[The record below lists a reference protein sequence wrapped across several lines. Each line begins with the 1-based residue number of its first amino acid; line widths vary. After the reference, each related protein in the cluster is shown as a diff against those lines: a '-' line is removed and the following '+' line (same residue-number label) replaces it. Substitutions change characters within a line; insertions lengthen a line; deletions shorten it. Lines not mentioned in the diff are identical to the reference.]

1 MESLLALQ
9 LYLVTFL
16 LFLSPTNPIE
26 PVPQAADA
34 DTVVNAGTSKS
45 IRLDANLLI
54 PDGGELLLNI
64 QVPHEPI
71 QIRPKGPAKVLRVYS
86 DHVDGKF
93 GVGEVINIFVK
104 FTSPVKLSGSGSP
117 YLVLKTGCHASSCH
131 IKEIQRLRCMATKG
145 KFAVGFGSQKVG
157 NIPWDASAK
166 VFAAYLKRMNRIN
179 KVSVKYSIDEDRAC
193 TFFGNNITVTFES
206 MNIAGTDG
214 DLVEMTGDATNA
226 VGDGIVLGHVMYSP
240 LVTPTAW
247 EIRKGV
253 LVPDRKALF
262 VAQTAPD
269 TLKFGYT
276 VQKGD
281 NTTALEYANS
291 DSLALSLRAITGVRI
306 VNDDGAY
313 TIANTILPPP
323 GFDGDWERGIGTSLS
338 KNSALEIDVTPPFV
352 KTVTSPHDDGTFGI
366 GEEILVHV
374 YFSQPIEVT
383 GLPTVVLETGAV
395 DRIIPFNQVVAG
407 NIAEFKYIVQSM
419 DTSPDLTYTGT
430 TALQLNGGSIKRK
443 STTPTTNAVLKLPVN
458 GETGSL
464 SVNKNMVIDTTKP
477 KILSV
482 TTTAK
487 DGVYTA
493 GDDIPVIVTFDMP
506 VVVTGAPQLLLS
518 TGSVDLFPGQFV
530 LEAPKFTSNETVVF
544 PSYYLGLSTISSK
557 GLQFKIDGQILTVD
571 SVLRDEVTMI
581 EKYTGTKVDP
591 AALSLRANVPIY
603 TPGYRPAKY
612 SSGSGTKMLTFMYT
626 VQIGDISTRLAYIST
641 SALQLGSGS
650 VKRLSTTPF
659 TNADLTLAAP
669 GTSGSLSASAVLV
682 INTGAPR
689 VTQVKAITR
698 DGVYKAGDEIY
709 FEVIFNLPVVV
720 SPVASLLTNIASA
733 GVERLAVSSEGSGTT
748 SLKFKFDCQ
757 EDDQATVLDVKNVNS
772 LRTAYGSILGWIRR
786 KSAAPMLPAVLDLPL
801 AGLISKGISINQG
814 CEVVTDVSTSHEEG
828 TYGVGES
835 IDILVKYSASVSVDI
850 TGGVPTLV
858 TTTGNRAVYQYGTG
872 TKTLVF
878 NYVVQQSDISGQVFY
893 PDRFSLKTNGAVIKG
908 LTSSALSSTLLPLP
922 ELSQL
927 KIMDNLFVE
936 ILPPV
941 VKEVSTRTQD
951 QVITIGDTI
960 VVFVSF
966 NYPIYVPPLSVGA
979 GAPTLLL
986 NVGTGNGIASSYVA
1000 AEDFA
1005 VYFSF
1010 TVAAGQSTSK
1020 LSYFGRSA
1028 LKCTGGNGLNK
1039 DPGQNAG
1046 PPTAVLFGDLF
1057 VTSWAEMSSTTN
1069 TRQIRV
1075 KSFDLQQFPPLSSFE
1090 DGGGVSSTV
1099 NFDSTM
1105 DASSPE
1111 LVTFSSKLYLVW
1123 VEASTATNNPPQ
1135 IRVAVLASR
1144 SNLNSPAQWTFVDAK
1159 PATNSGIN
1167 KLSTANAG
1175 GPRAVVHKSKLYV
1188 AWNEN
1193 PSGVAQIRVAV
1204 FNGVDIAPG
1213 WTFIDGNQNARGLN
1227 YAASQPAQNVRLCS
1241 CGSKGSTAKNLYAA
1255 WSEISTLSGTAQIRV
1270 AVQTGPDSLPNWKF
1284 IDGNAVTGL
1293 NIDTQ
1298 KIAKSPSIQCT
1309 GGSSVVIGWQET
1321 TGISGSVIFIKIF
1334 NGDFTTPQ
1342 WTRLDGGKGL
1352 NFDTTQPAQNLKLS
1366 IQMLGTTETL
1376 FATWDEMDSTGTAT
1390 QIRVAKLLTGTTSW
1404 RFLDGGAKLSAI
1416 NDDVSHATSRPILA
1430 LRQSQDT
1437 VITAWLETH
1446 SNGRSHIRGSVLESS
1461 VKEWQPISQG
1471 CILRKSTTSVKSANL
1486 ILPELNS
1493 PGSLDFG
1500 NSVRVETSKPT
1511 VQNVSLA
1518 GDIYSSITSVNT
1530 IQTIDVF
1537 NVASIKQGEYKLI
1550 YGNTME
1556 TSCISWNAPATG
1568 TGSIQSALQSTTG
1581 MALQVSV
1588 TQDTTAFHDGYRYT
1602 ITFIFPSMGILP
1614 LQVKTAPD
1622 AKCLKFKC
1630 DPASTRFSCNLGLI
1644 QPNQNSDIRTAAGVV
1659 DAVVRFSFPVVIP
1672 TGIPKLITRAESES
1686 ISFRYVAQS
1695 SDEATSLTYK
1705 SSSSL
1710 TGTILRS
1717 SMNPILTA
1725 SLTLPPPTAL
1735 VAQDGVTSMAVVR
1748 SDKIPVVSRV
1758 YSSTN
1763 DDTYT
1768 AGDVIIVLVEFS
1780 EKVLVVGKP
1789 ILELNSKGEAL
1800 YISGSGTNV
1809 LKFYYEIQSGEAS
1822 ADLNYA
1828 SEAALRTFTFP
1839 ISKITCAL
1847 CSGSGIDADTTLP
1860 ALASATSLAGNNA
1873 LVVDTTIPIV
1883 ALISSSRA
1891 DTAIGDIGYGPGDIV
1906 DIIVT
1911 FSTVVSVTGTPSLT
1925 LNSGGKAKFTY
1936 AGYRQLVDIG
1946 VNAVVPVTSGQFAIV
1961 YDGEISGCI
1970 DFDDASSTAATSLK
1984 SRLLE
1989 FKAIAR
1995 IGILSVTMTKKKN
2008 GNRFEVLFDSTKVVD
2023 VPLSIELAISDM
2035 CDPLQPSSAA
2045 QETLIS
2051 RTTDNQIVFHYSVG
2065 VGDTAAVLNVVST
2078 SITLNPGTASIL
2090 RQSGSPV
2097 IVANVALPASTSPQ
2111 NLAQTKTLKIDGT
2124 PATISDIISDSAVG
2138 TYGVGFPTVASPL
2151 TVAPGEILFH
2161 LGFTRPVAVI
2171 GIPTVELATGSLRP
2185 SGEFIPNR
2193 FAKFVNQPQPNQV
2206 AFLYHIEPDDYS
2218 TNLAFPSVNVLSGAN
2233 IYCVSSTMSVR
2244 ASLILPKLTISNGII
2259 KIDAYSVPAAVKLA
2273 SSHKDGVYGAGEL
2286 IEIQVSFSKQIV
2298 LLSGLN
2304 RNQDWHARYPVAL
2317 EFKRDIYI
2325 MWTERDDMHAP
2336 TKSFL
2341 YLRVFSSDTLDVVPI
2356 TSVSAINRVPN
2367 TFIEKVAMTVW
2378 KQNLYAAWDEG
2389 GLLYCALFEGIPSIN
2404 PWTLIPNMGI
2414 NKNMAMAA
2422 SDPVLLVY
2430 NLELVVVWREKALPV
2445 GSSALV
2451 GQIRVAVFNYETDA
2465 PLWIFHDGNQL
2476 DSGLNKNKL
2485 MDADDPVAV
2494 VYRGRMYVSWTE
2506 MNSDGAY
2513 EIVIAR
2519 RNIQT
2524 RDFSTWTYLD
2534 ALPSTYPAYSF
2545 LSAYKPQFAVRRR
2558 GIEDMSLLVSWYRDT
2573 VTSNVSEVITG
2584 QVLDLDW
2591 EASVTGSIP
2600 QTINAAEAST
2610 TVNNVNPN
2618 SIEQKFV
2625 TCGDNIYSSW
2635 LDLEGNNDDAAYVVK
2650 LATLPSG
2657 ADVYTGWTQAVNQSN
2672 MNHNPKRD
2680 VMDSF
2685 LVCST
2690 SSTVNS
2696 LPGLVWTEY
2705 DGYSIKLRFRHYA
2718 LVPRTP
2724 GATSTTYGETIAGAP
2739 VLMLATQSN
2748 PLGYATCIDKSGL
2761 TTTMLSFTYMVQPG
2775 ESSPQLEI
2783 LGQDALKLNGAV
2795 IRDISGKDPDFTLFP
2810 DSANLRSLSYNS
2822 KLAISTTPPTVIS
2835 VTSTNP
2841 SGEYGVGQV
2850 LEIQVTF
2857 SGPVV
2862 VVKGD
2867 PASPPT
2873 LSLRSD
2879 ELHLLTSSQGIA
2891 TYAGGSGS
2899 SVLTFEYTTVQQD
2912 YCEQLDYMDTAS
2924 LALNGSTWAIK
2935 RNATR
2940 PTTDAVLTL
2949 PPVRTANSLSGSR
2962 TIVIKPTQ
2970 PSVVKVTSST
2980 PDGTYY
2986 PGDIIL
2992 VDVIFSLPV
3001 VVFGFPVLLLK
3012 TGGDTATR
3020 AFLKS
3025 GNGTVKLTFEYD
3037 IKIGDKSARLDVV
3050 DDRIGDDQAYFVM
3063 SLLLEGYAEI
3073 KRASTNPF
3081 TIAVTALPAPGLS
3094 GSLSF
3099 SKIIIVD
3106 STPPTVIDIRSA
3118 AVDGTYDIGEQVDVS
3133 LIFSHAVVVTG
3144 IPEIILN
3151 VPSEYSRTAVY
3162 TDGSGTNILRF
3173 SYFPKE
3179 GDNSRNLALDIL
3191 DENSLILRPLLRGKE
3206 LLQNPAEILCRSSNP
3221 VLRADIKLPIPGV
3234 AVRSDAVLSLV
3245 GNNRKIFVRTDG
3257 FRVKAIQ
3264 SDVPSGIYSPG
3275 QRIVLS
3281 VVFTGPTVVQG
3292 SPRLKLNSNTAAYAV
3307 YIGGTGTSKLRFEY
3321 IVATGD
3327 SCTVLEAAS
3336 RSALELNGGVISD
3349 SDGIYVPLRLGIPT
3363 KPGSLSANYKIE
3375 ITSTPPSVQRVYC
3388 KDGDGS
3394 YGVGDNLY
3402 VAIVFSRKITLS
3414 NPLPSLLLRFDV
3426 GTRAATYFS
3435 GDKTDTLEFTLQ
3447 IANGD
3452 FSSLLDYASKNALT
3466 GTIFALST
3474 TPTTAANLE
3483 LPIPGNDGSLADST
3497 PIRVISTPPVVV
3509 DVRAVSR
3516 AGNYGLYDKIRLQI
3530 RFSFPVYVSPSAS
3543 QSCTVTLAVG
3553 DVEFRKAIYIGGS
3566 TTTKLE
3572 FEYVIQY
3579 GDHSSRLD
3587 YIGANSLQCTILQS
3601 TAVPSLQA
3609 SNTLRLP
3616 GALGSLSFNSALRID
3631 ALSPRITSVSSGSA
3645 NGVYGAGQVIDI
3657 AITFSEAILVPSGAT
3672 PRLMLAIASN
3682 TAVNALLGISSE
3694 PYATY
3699 TGGSGTNILQ
3709 FAYSVR
3715 VGDMALPL
3723 EYAGIDALS
3732 LTIQSAQLT
3741 AVGKK
3746 YRYASMRL
3754 PVPGATG
3761 SLSNNRDIHIDTLEP
3776 PRVISV
3782 GSLMADGIYTAGDTL
3797 TISVTF
3803 STPVIVSGSP
3813 PMLLLNTGNPD
3824 TSNTDKKAVYVSGS
3838 GSSVLLFAY
3847 KVHIGDN
3854 VDRLEYKPCPVA
3866 ERSAFIQRKWDKLVR
3881 CSSTS
3886 NALQLG
3892 GISSSI
3898 KRSSTVPVTDAV
3910 LDLPE
3915 VNDWAELRVVTTDG
3929 DVVYVTQIEPTTGTE
3944 KNELPIL
3951 ENEFSI
3957 SHQRAAINIY
3967 SNGLPSH
3974 DTNLYEK
3981 IKEQKYFI
3989 ELQRFPTL
3997 QSQALNLSRI
4007 ADAFSGVF
4015 LNGVLFKNSNK
4026 SAKSTDECGG
4036 AIDADGHYFYVNLP
4050 TCFLAAIHEP
4060 REAVVSLTGQITRPP
4075 SVIVAYALD
4084 GFPIYGYYDENGEL
4098 PSDLDECH
4106 GHMRRDGQYAYHL
4119 VPPTTSASPF
4129 IPCLKGIASPS
4140 QLSVFRYPAD
4150 ISAIEGLSLSELTK
4164 FNSFVIDEN
4173 PGIYQVDTW
4182 LNPDNVS
4189 VVYTSTSVIV
4199 RSNGVPSG
4207 SYGPFPN
4214 AYNRYSVYEQ
4224 DYIFQFPRSPV
4235 SAATTTSLP
4244 RDIPIGVMVNGV
4256 PFFAANSDFYGGIV
4270 VDTKNPSYK
4279 LLDKCNGLVDT
4290 GGDYRYY
4297 ASPDCLLHELGDKAG
4312 QPSPLIG
4319 FAFDGFPLY
4328 GPYGENGQ
4336 TPNDLDACNGRVGE
4350 DGTYRYHVT
4359 LGAPYLLGCFRGNPS
4374 IDQKNLDAASD
4385 LYRSLSYAHALR
4397 INTDRPQITHVFTNK
4412 RPGVYVTG
4420 ESVDVVVEWSTPVQV
4435 VGIPSLSIQNSSRV
4449 ATYDA
4454 SRSSKTQTVF
4464 LYLVK
4469 TDDVNLE
4476 DFSYDAH
4483 AAIQL
4488 NGGRIARFATIPV
4501 LDADLEL
4508 TPSDLHDIALIRSR
4522 TSGISSKF
4530 QLVRDLRVVLRGL
4543 YHPRAQDLRARVFHG
4558 NRESIIFDGCCTT
4571 RDAFGVPDVPNVLT
4585 NRAQLASEARN
4596 PTSGVGWDYSF
4607 SDFEGVKNLALNG
4620 GATALQS
4627 SISGTCGPMNAIDG
4641 RIRGVS
4647 VSRQTVARTLPA
4659 NDVKESSWW
4668 ELRLVDVATIG
4679 TIRIWIADNDPS
4691 VPVDVFILRVN
4702 SSDGISAVTGDFT
4715 LTFTTQDNKQLE
4727 TESVSHNA
4735 VAMIA
4740 DEKARVT
4747 ASGIGHGES
4756 IQAKLLALGDVVPR
4770 LLITREPRDAALSR
4784 NGAFTWHIT
4793 FLDNPRAVLS
4803 VGVNNVCGGTGVVKI
4818 GAPLSIDDDS
4828 DPIVYRNEESSK
4840 PSAGTSVRDTEQS
4853 MFPFWV
4859 LLFDSSAVM
4868 DVESFADAY
4877 ARAIFSYRVDE
4888 RHTNRSVISVV
4899 PPLGTKAQYVRL
4911 VAELPRG
4918 VLSIAEVEVFTE
4930 QNHVLSQYAGGTPVR
4945 TAYHPGGKTWS
4956 PEEPF
4961 RYTFRGMPSEGSWTL
4976 AIMDMAVNGS
4986 NLAPPRPNSTAGGIS
5001 DWVLYFTNQAGE
5013 TVSYFMDFQA
5023 QLHALPRH
5031 GTLYVGLDETERD
5044 HLDIDGNGLLDS
5056 IEADA
5061 YLRRYSP
5068 NTYADL
5074 SANIRDRELKEFMLS
5089 YEEYGAV
5096 QVLRDASERQLRLPS
5111 SVCDAECLAAIKL
5124 DPYFYVGLEGDKA
5137 LKLLRVIGE
5146 RVVKYVPDAGF
5157 RGLDAFTFSVAVTGQ
5172 ESRVLGTIQLTVKE
5186 CEDPECR
5193 MSSFLLH
5200 RSTR

>member
-1 MESLLALQ
+1 
-9 LYLVTFL
+9 
-16 LFLSPTNPIE
+16 
-26 PVPQAADA
+26 
-34 DTVVNAGTSKS
+34 
-45 IRLDANLLI
+45 
-54 PDGGELLLNI
+54 
-64 QVPHEPI
+64 
-71 QIRPKGPAKVLRVYS
+71 
-86 DHVDGKF
+86 
-93 GVGEVINIFVK
+93 
-104 FTSPVKLSGSGSP
+104 
-117 YLVLKTGCHASSCH
+117 
-131 IKEIQRLRCMATKG
+131 
-145 KFAVGFGSQKVG
+145 
-157 NIPWDASAK
+157 
-166 VFAAYLKRMNRIN
+166 
-179 KVSVKYSIDEDRAC
+179 
-193 TFFGNNITVTFES
+193 
-206 MNIAGTDG
+206 
-214 DLVEMTGDATNA
+214 
-226 VGDGIVLGHVMYSP
+226 
-240 LVTPTAW
+240 
-247 EIRKGV
+247 
-253 LVPDRKALF
+253 
-262 VAQTAPD
+262 
-269 TLKFGYT
+269 
-276 VQKGD
+276 
-281 NTTALEYANS
+281 
-291 DSLALSLRAITGVRI
+291 
-306 VNDDGAY
+306 
-313 TIANTILPPP
+313 
-323 GFDGDWERGIGTSLS
+323 
-338 KNSALEIDVTPPFV
+338 
-352 KTVTSPHDDGTFGI
+352 
-366 GEEILVHV
+366 
-374 YFSQPIEVT
+374 
-383 GLPTVVLETGAV
+383 
-395 DRIIPFNQVVAG
+395 
-407 NIAEFKYIVQSM
+407 M

-581 EKYTGTKVDP
+581 EKYKGTKVDP

-612 SSGSGTKMLTFMYT
+612 SSGSGTKMLTFVYT

-835 IDILVKYSASVSVDI
+835 IDILVKYSASVSVAI

-878 NYVVQQSDISGQVFY
+878 NYVVQQSDTSGQVFY
-893 PDRFSLKTNGAVIKG
+893 PDRFSLITNGAVIKG

-927 KIMDNLFVE
+927 KINDNLFVE

-1000 AEDFA
+1000 AEDFT

-1028 LKCTGGNGLNK
+1028 LKCTGGNDLNK

-1352 NFDTTQPAQNLKLS
+1352 NFDATQPAQNLKLS

-1416 NDDVSHATSRPILA
+1416 NDDVSHAASRPILA

-1471 CILRKSTTSVKSANL
+1471 CILRKSTTSVTSANL

-1493 PGSLDFG
+1493 PGSLDFC
-1500 NSVRVETSKPT
+1500 NSIRVETSKPT

-1556 TSCISWNAPATG
+1556 TSCISWNAPVTG
-1568 TGSIQSALQSTTG
+1568 TGSIQSALQSITG
-1581 MALQVSV
+1581 LALQVSV
-1588 TQDTTAFHDGYRYT
+1588 TQDTTTFHDGYRYT

-1614 LQVKTAPD
+1614 LQVKTVPD

-1672 TGIPKLITRAESES
+1672 TGIPKLSIDTGATVRDAMYITRSALQEFDVGINMASSVLGGGFRLSYGDFSSGVGVAPIYTTDCIQLFLNAEDGEQEMQSKLEEIAVINTIGIRSISRRKFLSGYRYIIEFRNSGDMLDLVPADSSTCPGIAASTQTIDIRANSEILSGEVKVQLGDTKSGCIPWNIRARGSSNSMEAFLKNLESDRIISVQVVKDPSAYVHGVKYYARFSNLVDAKTPLLAFLDPTCAVFTCNQINGAAGACTGLSVTSNADFKVTRAESES

-1828 SEAALRTFTFP
+1828 SDAALRTFTVP
-1839 ISKITCAL
+1839 ISKIKCAL
-1847 CSGSGIDADTTLP
+1847 CSGSGINADTTLP

-1961 YDGEISGCI
+1961 YDGEMSGCI

-2161 LGFTRPVAVI
+2161 LVFTRPVAVI

-2193 FAKFVNQPQPNQV
+2193 FAKFVNEPQPNQV

-2451 GQIRVAVFNYETDA
+2451 GQIRVAVLNYETDA

-2690 SSTVNS
+2690 SSTGNA

-2705 DGYSIKLRFRHYA
+2705 DGYSIKLRYRHYA

-2748 PLGYATCIDKSGL
+2748 PLGYAACIDKSGL

-2940 PTTDAVLTL
+2940 PTMDAVLTL

-2970 PSVVKVTSST
+2970 PSVIKVTSST

-3118 AVDGTYDIGEQVDVS
+3118 AVDGTYDIGEQIDVS

-3162 TDGSGTNILRF
+3162 TDGSGTDILRF

-3292 SPRLKLNSNTAAYAV
+3292 SPRLKLNSNTATYAV

-3741 AVGKK
+3741 AVDKK

-3761 SLSNNRDIHIDTLEP
+3761 SLSNNRDIHVDTLEP

-3803 STPVIVSGSP
+3803 STPVTVSGSP

-3915 VNDWAELRVVTTDG
+3915 VNDWAELRVATTGG

-3967 SNGLPSH
+3967 SDGIPSH

-3981 IKEQKYFI
+3981 IKGQKYFI

-4007 ADAFSGVF
+4007 SDAFSGVF

-4050 TCFLAAIHEP
+4050 ICFLAAIHEP
-4060 REAVVSLTGQITRPP
+4060 REAVVSITGQTTRPP
-4075 SVIVAYALD
+4075 SVIVAYAMD
-4084 GFPIYGYYDENGEL
+4084 GIPIYGYYDENGEL

-4173 PGIYQVDTW
+4173 PAIYQADTW

-4256 PFFAANSDFYGGIV
+4256 PFFAASSDIYGGIV

-4297 ASPDCLLHELGDKAG
+4297 ASPDCLLHELDDKAG

-4359 LGAPYLLGCFRGNPS
+4359 LGAPYLLGCFRGNPA

-4508 TPSDLHDIALIRSR
+4508 IPSDLHDIALIRSR

-4627 SISGTCGPMNAIDG
+4627 SISGTCGPTNAIDG

-4691 VPVDVFILRVN
+4691 VPVDVFTLRVN

-4727 TESVSHNA
+4727 TESVSQNA

-4784 NGAFTWHIT
+4784 NGAFTWRIT

-4803 VGVNNVCGGTGVVKI
+4803 VGVNNVCSGTGVVKI

-4976 AIMDMAVNGS
+4976 AIEDMAVNGS

-5068 NTYADL
+5068 NSYADL

-5096 QVLRDASERQLRLPS
+5096 QVLRDPSERQLRLPS

-5193 MSSFLLH
+5193 MSSILLH

>member
-493 GDDIPVIVTFDMP
+493 GDDIRVIVTFDMP

-612 SSGSGTKMLTFMYT
+612 SSGSGTKMLTFVYT

-1672 TGIPKLITRAESES
+1672 TGIPKLSIDTGLTVRDAMYTTRSALQEFDVGINMASSVLGGGFRLAYGDFSSGVGVAPIYTTDCIQPFLNAEDGEQEIQSKLEEIAVINTIGIRSISRRKFLSGYRYIIEFRNSGDMLDLVPADSSTCPGIAASTQTIDIRADSEILSGEVKVQLGDTKSGCIPWNIRARGSSNSMEAFLKNLESDRIISVQVVKDPSAYVHGVKYYARFSNLVDAKTPLLAFLDPTCAVFTCNQINGAAGACTGLSVTSNADFTVTRAESES

-2367 TFIEKVAMTVW
+2367 TFIQKVAMTVW

-2748 PLGYATCIDKSGL
+2748 PLGYAACIDKSGL

-2879 ELHLLTSSQGIA
+2879 DLHLLTSSQGIA

-3234 AVRSDAVLSLV
+3234 A
-3245 GNNRKIFVRTDG
+3245 
-3257 FRVKAIQ
+3257 
-3264 SDVPSGIYSPG
+3264 
-3275 QRIVLS
+3275 
-3281 VVFTGPTVVQG
+3281 
-3292 SPRLKLNSNTAAYAV
+3292 
-3307 YIGGTGTSKLRFEY
+3307 
-3321 IVATGD
+3321 
-3327 SCTVLEAAS
+3327 
-3336 RSALELNGGVISD
+3336 
-3349 SDGIYVPLRLGIPT
+3349 
-3363 KPGSLSANYKIE
+3363 
-3375 ITSTPPSVQRVYC
+3375 
-3388 KDGDGS
+3388 
-3394 YGVGDNLY
+3394 
-3402 VAIVFSRKITLS
+3402 
-3414 NPLPSLLLRFDV
+3414 
-3426 GTRAATYFS
+3426 
-3435 GDKTDTLEFTLQ
+3435 
-3447 IANGD
+3447 
-3452 FSSLLDYASKNALT
+3452 
-3466 GTIFALST
+3466 
-3474 TPTTAANLE
+3474 
-3483 LPIPGNDGSLADST
+3483 
-3497 PIRVISTPPVVV
+3497 
-3509 DVRAVSR
+3509 
-3516 AGNYGLYDKIRLQI
+3516 
-3530 RFSFPVYVSPSAS
+3530 
-3543 QSCTVTLAVG
+3543 SCTVTLAVG

-3682 TAVNALLGISSE
+3682 TAVNALLGISFE

-4702 SSDGISAVTGDFT
+4702 SSDGISAVTGYFT

-4976 AIMDMAVNGS
+4976 AIVDMAVNGS